1 MPGNRLLYVGITY
14 DLQGRFTAH
23 RYDEPWWSEVDSFTV
38 EWFPR
43 RGRAKAAETYA
54 IRKEQ
59 PKYNIVGLDLPLKW
73 LRRNYDS
80 LAQAC
85 PRDHRFYA
93 RIQRLGPR
101 VYRSGLHPEDIRH
114 LRAILAAYWDVIR
127 EEQEAAERE
136 YYRQR
141 YGGD

>member
-1 MPGNRLLYVGITY
+1 MMSHGGARWTRSRLNGSRAA
-14 DLQGRFTAH
+14 GGPR
-23 RYDEPWWSEVDSFTV
+23 P
-38 EWFPR
+38 PR
-43 RGRAKAAETYA
+43 RTRSGKSSPNTT
-54 IRKEQ
+54 Q